1 MSEVD
6 VFLRQET
13 WSAILGAVAI
23 PVSVWRFQLK
33 SRNALLLSI
42 VPLMFLIGGSYW
54 LAGELQGA
62 AVVVASSSM
71 AVTQAFLGMGR
82 HRHHFLL
89 RHARVWLS
97 LVAMVAA
104 AIYAPPLSW
113 IACIPFLAFM
123 IAKWADHYMNPFKLR
138 RAILFATV
146 LWGLYAGLTGNM
158 EILALE
164 VFTFASNV
172 WWLFRFRAA
181 EARCS
186 MY

>member
-1 MSEVD
+1 MSP
-6 VFLRQET
+6 ET

-54 LAGELQGA
+54 LAGEIQGA
-62 AVVVASSSM
+62 AVVVASSGM
-71 AVTQAFLGMGR
+71 AVIQAFLGMGR
-82 HRHHFLL
+82 HRHHCFL

-97 LVAMVAA
+97 LVAIAAA
-104 AIYAPPLSW
+104 AIFAPPLSW
-113 IACIPFLAFM
+113 IACIPFLAFI

-138 RAILFATV
+138 RTILFATV

-164 VFTFASNV
+164 VLTLASNV
-172 WWLFRFRAA
+172 WWLFRFRSA
-181 EARCS
+181 EAGYS
-186 MY
+186 T